1 MWRIVPVTLAVVLCS
16 GWSLLSAPGVQ
27 TLPALDP
34 TIVDP
39 AHFKTEFENE
49 YVRVIRIKPERGHLV
64 THAHPA
70 PGAVVVALSDAEL
83 RLTTADGTSRLISY
97 KAGDA
102 RWSVT
107 TEPHQ
112 DEVTSDRPVE
122 LIRIEPKLRR

>member
-1 MWRIVPVTLAVVLCS
+1 MWRTVPLTLAVVLWS

-27 TLPALDP
+27 TVPALDP
-34 TIVDP
+34 TVVDP

-64 THAHPA
+64 THEHPA
-70 PGAVVVALSDAEL
+70 PGAVVVALSDVEL
-83 RLTTADGTSRLISY
+83 RLTTTDGTSRRISY

-102 RWSVT
+102 RWSAT
-107 TEPHQ
+107 TQAHQ
-112 DEVTSDRPVE
+112 DEITSDGRAE

>member
-1 MWRIVPVTLAVVLCS
+1 MHTRRQEQLW
-16 GWSLLSAPGVQ
+16 
-27 TLPALDP
+27 
-34 TIVDP
+34 
-39 AHFKTEFENE
+39 
-49 YVRVIRIKPERGHLV
+49 
-64 THAHPA
+64 
-70 PGAVVVALSDAEL
+70 ALSDAEL

-107 TEPHQ
+107 TQPHQ